1 MFSSSESFTSQMAS
15 LDVDVLDAIC
25 AFLTDSPDLLTLS
38 LTSSAL
44 RPLAI
49 RHLLRNCPVVLKNVD
64 TIFKFHDFV
73 FSAPASRLQHVTALT
88 VFVLNNESHP
98 EGSERAV
105 DCLLAILKQASSLMS
120 LQLLSTMDL
129 GYIDDPRI
137 SAAVGSLETL
147 RELKIAGQ
155 PKAADFIGAVRSLTK
170 LTLQVMAPQA
180 GGPDWTP
187 ATLRTTLSHLAQS
200 LESLAIIH
208 GVRLAMDHQ
217 VPDSP
222 SPVTQFHALRSLTV
236 QSLVVTPHLAHL
248 IELFPNLDGTLH
260 LMGFEYEDVEAVGGY
275 ERRSSEPIC
284 PVLRAARERNGRA
297 QDRRC
302 WKRIARLVCD
312 VDTLFVLN
320 LRCPLGLILI
330 PACQIDD
337 ASQAQCLSEALREH
351 PPARLNLQ
359 FVIDRRRPLG
369 VEYAGMIPPEAA
381 ATLTHLTVCIKHQYV
396 CCGDREPIRRVRW
409 DDLWVSRRSLI
420 TTIFT

>member
-1 MFSSSESFTSQMAS
+1 MAS
-15 LDVDVLDAIC
+15 LDIDVLDAIC

-73 FSAPASRLQHVTALT
+73 FSAPASRLQHVTTLT

-105 DCLLAILKQASSLMS
+105 DCLLAILKQAPCLMS
-120 LQLLSTMDL
+120 LQVLSTMNL

-137 SAAVGSLETL
+137 SAAVGSVKTL

-155 PKAADFIGAVRSLTK
+155 PKATDFIGAVRSKLSK
-170 LTLQVMAPQA
+170 LTLQVMAPA
-180 GGPDWTP
+180 GGHDWTP
-187 ATLRTTLSHLAQS
+187 ASLRTTLSHLAQS

-369 VEYAGMIPPEAA
+369 VEYAGMTPPEAA